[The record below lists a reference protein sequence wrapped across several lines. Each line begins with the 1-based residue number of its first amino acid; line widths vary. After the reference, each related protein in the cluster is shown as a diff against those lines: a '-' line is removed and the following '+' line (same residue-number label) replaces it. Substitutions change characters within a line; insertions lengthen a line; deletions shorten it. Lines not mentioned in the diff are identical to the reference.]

1 MHILPLLIL
10 ALLLSCTASK
20 KQRKQSEQP
29 LPFKTPTYLPPQKSS
44 PNSFLP
50 VVKGK
55 PRKGHDDTGTATE
68 QDKGKDPNQHE
79 DAGKEP
85 IQNEETGKEET
96 GKYSEKQG
104 EPDKTEEAKKLL
116 TDIDPVTPVEEVLSV
131 KLSFA
136 TIDGGLYPLLEFS
149 EQYLVEISD
158 IELRHAGEVTLK
170 LEDNTSKFEAQ
181 GIKLP
186 PLVFWLKL
194 KWRDKTCHE
203 RIEVEDM
210 TQTMEVLCQ

>member
-29 LPFKTPTYLPPQKSS
+29 LPFTTPTYLPPQKSS

-55 PRKGHDDTGTATE
+55 PSKGHDETGTATE
-68 QDKGKDPNQHE
+68 QNKGKDPNQHE
-79 DAGKEP
+79 AAGKEP
-85 IQNEETGKEET
+85 IQNEETGKLEE
-96 GKYSEKQG
+96 GKYSEKQV
-104 EPDKTEEAKKLL
+104 EPEEIEEAKKL

-136 TIDGGLYPLLEFS
+136 TIDDVLYPMLEFS
-149 EQYLVEISD
+149 EQYLIEISD

-186 PLVFWLKL
+186 PLVFLLTL

>member
-29 LPFKTPTYLPPQKSS
+29 LPFTTPTYLPPQKSS

-55 PRKGHDDTGTATE
+55 PSKGHDETGTATE
-68 QDKGKDPNQHE
+68 QNKGKDPNQHE
-79 DAGKEP
+79 AAGKEP
-85 IQNEETGKEET
+85 IQNEETGKLEE
-96 GKYSEKQG
+96 GKYSEKQV
-104 EPDKTEEAKKLL
+104 EPEEIEEAKKL

-170 LEDNTSKFEAQ
+170 LEDNTSKFESQ

-186 PLVFWLKL
+186 TLVFWLKL

>member
-29 LPFKTPTYLPPQKSS
+29 MPFTTPTYLPPQKSS

-50 VVKGK
+50 MVKGK
-55 PRKGHDDTGTATE
+55 PSKGHDETGTATE

-96 GKYSEKQG
+96 GKYSEKQV
-104 EPDKTEEAKKLL
+104 EPEKTEEEKKLIA
-116 TDIDPVTPVEEVLSV
+116 IDPVTPVEEVLSV

-170 LEDNTSKFEAQ
+170 LEDNTSKFESH

>member
-29 LPFKTPTYLPPQKSS
+29 MPFTTPTYLPPQKSS

-50 VVKGK
+50 MVKGK
-55 PRKGHDDTGTATE
+55 PSKGHDETGTATE

-96 GKYSEKQG
+96 GKYSEKQV
-104 EPDKTEEAKKLL
+104 EPEKTEEEKKLIA
-116 TDIDPVTPVEEVLSV
+116 IDPVTPVEEVLSV

-170 LEDNTSKFEAQ
+170 LEDNTSKFE
-181 GIKLP
+181 
-186 PLVFWLKL
+186 
-194 KWRDKTCHE
+194 
-203 RIEVEDM
+203 
-210 TQTMEVLCQ
+210 